1 MKTRKQ
7 LRDSLRNLYE
17 IIDNYENDFRPDF
30 LQGEYSHWIA
40 DYDDPKS
47 MDYWKKDGEF
57 CVVGWLAVNKEI
69 ELPHYIHDLKKTGY
83 VFKGKAMQTK
93 YGTDEDGNMVI
104 EGEEEYEYDVPERAC
119 ECELHTQQ
127 EDEDRD
133 TWVDDHYVDE
143 GINYAN
149 LRNEIVPEAD
159 KSNGTP
165 VYIGHPRMPWLEV
178 CSAMCH
184 IPLSNS
190 CFILPISFAA

>member
-83 VFKGKAMQTK
+83 VFKGKVMQNK
-93 YGTDEDGNMVI
+93 
-104 EGEEEYEYDVPERAC
+104 YEYR
-119 ECELHTQQ
+119 
-127 EDEDRD
+127 
-133 TWVDDHYVDE
+133 DE
-143 GINYAN
+143 GN
-149 LRNEIVPEAD
+149 V
-159 KSNGTP
+159 KVG
-165 VYIGHPRMPWLEV
+165 
-178 CSAMCH
+178 
-184 IPLSNS
+184 
-190 CFILPISFAA
+190 

>member
-57 CVVGWLAVNKEI
+57 CVVGWLAVNKDI

-83 VFKGKAMQTK
+83 VYKGKAMQTK
-93 YGTDEDGNMVI
+93 YGTDEHGDMFIDG
-104 EGEEEYEYDVPERAC
+104 ER
-119 ECELHTQQ
+119 
-127 EDEDRD
+127 
-133 TWVDDHYVDE
+133 
-143 GINYAN
+143 
-149 LRNEIVPEAD
+149 
-159 KSNGTP
+159 
-165 VYIGHPRMPWLEV
+165 
-178 CSAMCH
+178 
-184 IPLSNS
+184 
-190 CFILPISFAA
+190 ISI